1 MGEWKRSYQQLLV
14 RKDEHGRE
22 DHLYRPN
29 ERQDISFPVLWDN
42 LSFIQAYI
50 RRHRFLERRL
60 QKAVPRSRW
69 YGGRFVSA
77 KWLKEHPDV
86 GKWYFS
92 LKGNG
97 KLTDEDV
104 AAFGDIHDEEAMTKI
119 SKIGTELFKDI
130 AEKVGDRIAMMT
142 VPEFIAR
149 IYQSAYTGMF
159 PPIMHAMLG
168 RHADHVMERILSEV
182 ETVPLDSKDDDD
194 QDEEMS
200 SASPSGETGAQESKA
215 PTKDTTA
222 PMEDEDPDW
231 GP

>member
-1 MGEWKRSYQQLLV
+1 MPEVFFQWQPAYDHVLPWHLTLKKNVPKKHRNFWEIVWPDGLRERALQQQVMEL
-14 RKDEHGRE
+14 DEYGRE
-22 DHLYRPN
+22 EYLYRPS
-29 ERQDISFPVLWDN
+29 ERQGISFPVLWDS

-60 QKAVPRSRW
+60 QKAVPFYRW
-69 YGGRFVSA
+69 YGGRYVSA
-77 KWLKEHPDV
+77 RWLKKHPAV
-86 GKWYFS
+86 AKWYFS

-104 AAFGDIHDEEAMTKI
+104 AAFGDIHDEEAMMKI

-149 IYQSAYTGMF
+149 IYQSAYTGLF

-168 RHADHVMERILSEV
+168 RHADYVMARIRERGR
-182 ETVPLDSKDDDD
+182 DSAAG
-194 QDEEMS
+194 Q
-200 SASPSGETGAQESKA
+200 
-215 PTKDTTA
+215 
-222 PMEDEDPDW
+222 
-231 GP
+231 